1 MFNQLMGV
9 LNGIGADSLVSLLLL
24 GLICSIFLNLYAFH
38 SLRSHESLLP
48 GGKRFAAVVKKFLL
62 NQQTKT
68 SLQTKAK
75 RLSPQVRSAMRL
87 REAYLAIEIKCIE
100 RGLDTDEYWNLLHS
114 RLTKLM
120 NIFSPKEVLSPLRF
134 IEEKVALIHRELE
147 LAPDTVRKKDVKAS
161 LDKLYLACVENEFN
175 PDKIEKINDKL
186 SALFFNLRSANYR
199 QAAGRVELT
208 ANHAKQGKSL
218 TEQLDSTAN
227 AVMAHTKDM
236 QDAGGEHESL
246 AKIHDYSSQ
255 IASSAGNLGENYDDL
270 HSRVEDMGER
280 LAASTNETEVHGVDR
295 DLIDLSDEMV
305 EASEREIERLKALV
319 AEKRTII
326 RDLEEQL
333 ASGASLSD
341 DGDLDPEGIS
351 EGRAGVS
358 EEDMTLLRK
367 NLRESEQCIEMLE
380 YELDLLKQKSD
391 HLDEEDPGVSEETLA
406 MLQQSL
412 DKAHEE
418 IANYQKVLNRKE
430 MIFSFLRES
439 VDSSSLADAGIFFYQ
454 CLKDLGYANELLINA
469 DGKKMELNEKGS
481 LAVSQKLLIENM
493 RVGEFNSSER
503 DKKVVARYANFG
515 GVLRKDDG
523 SAFTQEE
530 KQTLS
535 DLFVICDKIFARI
548 KMTDAQSSQRR
559 EVAKLVNGYKYM
571 VSEMDD
577 MIDALI
583 KKIKGEVSSSFRQV
597 EDVGRSAGL
606 QARVIAAIKS
616 LEDELQAD
624 LAGDSRVKIRL
635 RKSQLEFLKN
645 LEDLE
650 S

>member
-1 MFNQLMGV
+1 M
-9 LNGIGADSLVSLLLL
+9 
-24 GLICSIFLNLYAFH
+24 
-38 SLRSHESLLP
+38 
-48 GGKRFAAVVKKFLL
+48 
-62 NQQTKT
+62 
-68 SLQTKAK
+68 
-75 RLSPQVRSAMRL
+75 
-87 REAYLAIEIKCIE
+87 
-100 RGLDTDEYWNLLHS
+100 
-114 RLTKLM
+114 
-120 NIFSPKEVLSPLRF
+120 
-134 IEEKVALIHRELE
+134 
-147 LAPDTVRKKDVKAS
+147 
-161 LDKLYLACVENEFN
+161 
-175 PDKIEKINDKL
+175 
-186 SALFFNLRSANYR
+186 
-199 QAAGRVELT
+199 
-208 ANHAKQGKSL
+208 
-218 TEQLDSTAN
+218 
-227 AVMAHTKDM
+227 
-236 QDAGGEHESL
+236 
-246 AKIHDYSSQ
+246 
-255 IASSAGNLGENYDDL
+255 
-270 HSRVEDMGER
+270 
-280 LAASTNETEVHGVDR
+280 
-295 DLIDLSDEMV
+295 
-305 EASEREIERLKALV
+305 
-319 AEKRTII
+319 
-326 RDLEEQL
+326 
-333 ASGASLSD
+333 
-341 DGDLDPEGIS
+341 
-351 EGRAGVS
+351 
-358 EEDMTLLRK
+358 
-367 NLRESEQCIEMLE
+367 
-380 YELDLLKQKSD
+380 
-391 HLDEEDPGVSEETLA
+391 
-406 MLQQSL
+406 
-412 DKAHEE
+412 
-418 IANYQKVLNRKE
+418 
-430 MIFSFLRES
+430 RES

-577 MIDALI
+577 MIDGLI

-624 LAGDSRVKIRL
+624 LAGESRVKIRL